1 MNTNRLA
8 ARVKAVNTANAKAG
22 EVYDQLAAIFAPYV
36 GCKIEKADGG
46 LLAKVAKALPEF
58 VGNGLHVYKYASNF
72 SLVWMVKTCE
82 VCDGTACY
90 HEAGVYVGEMRDGV
104 LLKLCNRPELRSDYT
119 VEEVVANREAYEAA
133 KKIADDVQGKLHP
146 FGEYDR

>member
-8 ARVKAVNTANAKAG
+8 ARVKAVNAANRMAG
-22 EVYDQLAAIFAPYV
+22 EVYDKLAAIFAPYV

-58 VGNGLHVYKYASNF
+58 PYSNGLHVYKYASNY
-72 SLVWMVKTCE
+72 SLVWMVKACE
-82 VCDGTACY
+82 VCDGIACY

-104 LLKLCNRPELRSDYT
+104 LLKLCNRQIGRASC
-119 VEEVVANREAYEAA
+119 RER
-133 KKIADDVQGKLHP
+133 V
-146 FGEYDR
+146 